1 MPEKNL
7 KKLLANINPE
17 LASEEYL
24 FCTVTGDDKN
34 VLNSG
39 MTPDPELEPIATF
52 REKEALTLVV
62 EAGRAAKA
70 GLTGNGPWSLITC
83 TINSDLN
90 AVGFLAAM
98 ASALAERGISV
109 NAFSAYYHDHL
120 FVPADRAE
128 EALAILKG
136 DFSES
141 GS

>member
-7 KKLLANINPE
+7 KTLLANINPQM
-17 LASEEYL
+17 APTEYL
-24 FCTVTGDDKN
+24 FCTLPEGDKKALDIA
-34 VLNSG
+34 LN
-39 MTPDPELEPIATF
+39 PDSDLYPIATF

-62 EAGRAAKA
+62 EAARAAA
-70 GLTGNGPWSLITC
+70 SGLTGNGPWSLITC

-136 DFSES
+136 DFEES

>member
-17 LASEEYL
+17 LAPGEYQ
-24 FCTVTGDDKN
+24 FCTLTGGEKN
-34 VLNSG
+34 GQVYG
-39 MTPDPELEPIATF
+39 AYPDLDPIATF

-62 EAGRAAKA
+62 EAARAAKA
-70 GLTGNGPWSLITC
+70 GLSGNGPWSLISC

-98 ASALAERGISV
+98 ATALAERGISV

-120 FVPADRAE
+120 FVPTDRAD

-141 GS
+141 GN